1 MLNLNVN
8 NETSKLKAV
17 VLGTALS
24 LGPTPK
30 LEDCYDPKSRE
41 HVLNNTYPIEEDLI
55 KEMQEFFDVLKKY
68 NVTVYRPEKI
78 ENYNQIFSRDIA
90 FVIENKFVFA
100 NVVEDRA
107 KEIQGIKHVY
117 DQIEDQN
124 IIHLPE
130 SCHVEGGDVMLCGN
144 YIFIGTYS
152 ADDYSKYITARTN
165 SQAVDVIEKLFPNKT
180 IIPFELLKSNDD
192 ARNSALHLDCCLQP
206 VGNNKA
212 ITCPDGFLDKNQYQ
226 WIVDLFG
233 ADNIFE
239 ISREEMYNMHCNIF
253 SIDKNVVVSD
263 RTFTRLNT
271 WLEEN
276 NFIVEK
282 IKYTEVSKQGGLLRC
297 STLPLIRE
305 N

>member
-30 LEDCYDPKSRE
+30 LDDCYDPKSRE
-41 HVLNNTYPIEEDLI
+41 HVLNNTYPIEEDLTQ
-55 KEMQEFFDVLKKY
+55 EMQEFYDVLKKY
-68 NVTVYRPEKI
+68 NVTIYRPEKI

-124 IIHLPE
+124 IIYLPE

-144 YIFIGTYS
+144 YVFIGTYS

-239 ISREEMYNMHCNIF
+239 ISRDEMYNMHCNIF

-263 RTFTRLNT
+263 RAFTRLNT

>member
-41 HVLNNTYPIEEDLI
+41 HVLNNTYPIEEDLTQ
-55 KEMQEFFDVLKKY
+55 EMQEFYDVLKKY
-68 NVTVYRPEKI
+68 NVTIYRPEKI

-144 YIFIGTYS
+144 YVFIGTYS

-263 RTFTRLNT
+263 KAFIRLNT

>member
-1 MLNLNVN
+1 MLKLNVN
-8 NETSKLKAV
+8 NETSRLLAV
-17 VLGTALS
+17 VLGTAKS
-24 LGPTPK
+24 IGPVPK
-30 LEDCYDPKSRE
+30 AEECYDPKSRE
-41 HVLNNTYPIEEDLI
+41 NVLKGTYPT
-55 KEMQEFFDVLKKY
+55 EMDMCLEIQQFKSVLERY
-68 NVTVYRPEKI
+68 NINVISPSII

-90 FVIENKFVFA
+90 FVIEDKFVFA
-100 NVVEDRA
+100 NVVEDRE

-144 YIFIGTYS
+144 YVFIGTYS

-165 SQAVDVIEKLFPNKT
+165 SQAVDVIEKMFPNKT

-271 WLEEN
+271 WLEKN

>member
-41 HVLNNTYPIEEDLI
+41 HVLNNTYPIEEDLTQ
-55 KEMQEFFDVLKKY
+55 EMQEFFDVLKKY
-68 NVTVYRPEKI
+68 NVTIYRPEKI

-130 SCHVEGGDVMLCGN
+130 SCHVEGGDVMLFEN
-144 YIFIGTYS
+144 YVFIGTYS

-239 ISREEMYNMHCNIF
+239 ITREEMYNMHCNIF

-263 RTFTRLNT
+263 RAFTRLNT

>member
-41 HVLNNTYPIEEDLI
+41 HVLNNTYPIEEDLTQ
-55 KEMQEFFDVLKKY
+55 EMQEFFDVLKKY
-68 NVTVYRPEKI
+68 NVTIYRPEKI

-130 SCHVEGGDVMLCGN
+130 SCHVEGGDVMLFGN

>member
-41 HVLNNTYPIEEDLI
+41 HVLNNTYPNEEDLI
-55 KEMQEFFDVLKKY
+55 QEMDEFFQVLKKY

-78 ENYNQIFSRDIA
+78 MDYNQIFSRDIA

-100 NVVEDRA
+100 NVVKERS
-107 KEIQGIKHVY
+107 KEINGIEHVY
-117 DQIEDQN
+117 NQIDDQ
-124 IIHLPE
+124 HLIRLPD
-130 SCHVEGGDVMLCGN
+130 SCRIEGGDVMLWGN
-144 YIFIGTYS
+144 YVFIGTYS
-152 ADDYSKYITARTN
+152 ADDYSEYITARTN
-165 SQAVDVIEKLFPNKT
+165 MQAVDVIEKLFPNKT

-192 ARNSALHLDCCLQP
+192 PRNNALHLDCCFQP
-206 VGNNKA
+206 VGENKA
-212 ITCPDGFLDKNQYQ
+212 IICPEGFLDKNQYQ

-239 ISREEMYNMHCNIF
+239 ITKEEMYNMHCNIF
-253 SIDKNVVVSD
+253 SIDHNVVVSD
-263 RTFTRLNT
+263 RTFDRLNS

-276 NFIVEK
+276 NFIVER
-282 IKYTEVSKQGGLLRC
+282 IKYTEASKQGGLLRC

-305 N
+305 

>member
-41 HVLNNTYPIEEDLI
+41 HVLNNTYPNEEDLI
-55 KEMQEFFDVLKKY
+55 QEMDEFFQVLKKY

-78 ENYNQIFSRDIA
+78 MNYNQIFSRDIA

-100 NVVEDRA
+100 NVVKERS
-107 KEIQGIKHVY
+107 KEINGIEHVY
-117 DQIEDQN
+117 NQIDDQHL
-124 IIHLPE
+124 IHLPE
-130 SCHVEGGDVMLCGN
+130 SCRVEGGDVMLWGN
-144 YIFIGTYS
+144 YVFIGTYT
-152 ADDYSKYITARTN
+152 ADDYSEYITARTN
-165 SQAVDVIEKLFPNKT
+165 MQAVDVIEKLFPNKT

-192 ARNSALHLDCCLQP
+192 PRNNALHLDCCFQP
-206 VGNNKA
+206 VGENKA
-212 ITCPDGFLDKNQYQ
+212 IICPEGFLDKNQYQ

-239 ISREEMYNMHCNIF
+239 ITKEEMYNMHCNIF
-253 SIDKNVVVSD
+253 SIDHNVVVSD
-263 RTFTRLNT
+263 RTFDRLNS

-276 NFIVEK
+276 NFVVEK
-282 IKYTEVSKQGGLLRC
+282 IKYTEASKQGGLLRC

-305 N
+305 

>member
-41 HVLNNTYPIEEDLI
+41 HVLNNTYPIEEDLTQ
-55 KEMQEFFDVLKKY
+55 EMQEFYDVLKKY
-68 NVTVYRPEKI
+68 NVTIYRPEKI
-78 ENYNQIFSRDIA
+78 EKYNQIFSRDIA

-130 SCHVEGGDVMLCGN
+130 SCHVEGGDVMLFGN
-144 YIFIGTYS
+144 YVFIGTYS

-239 ISREEMYNMHCNIF
+239 ITREEMYNMHCNIF

-263 RTFTRLNT
+263 KAFTRLNK

>member
-41 HVLNNTYPIEEDLI
+41 HVLNNTYPNEEDLI
-55 KEMQEFFDVLKKY
+55 QEMDEFFQVLKKY

-78 ENYNQIFSRDIA
+78 MDYNQIFSRDIA

-100 NVVEDRA
+100 NVVKERS
-107 KEIQGIKHVY
+107 KEINGIEHVY
-117 DQIEDQN
+117 NQIDDQ
-124 IIHLPE
+124 HLIRLPD
-130 SCHVEGGDVMLCGN
+130 SCRVEGGDVMLWGN
-144 YIFIGTYS
+144 YVFIGTYT
-152 ADDYSKYITARTN
+152 ADDYSEYITARTN
-165 SQAVDVIEKLFPNKT
+165 MQAVDVIEKLFPSKT

-192 ARNSALHLDCCLQP
+192 PRNNALHLDCCFQP
-206 VGNNKA
+206 VGENKA
-212 ITCPDGFLDKNQYQ
+212 IICPEGFLDKNQYQ

-233 ADNIFE
+233 SDNIFE
-239 ISREEMYNMHCNIF
+239 ITKEEMYNMHCNIF
-253 SIDKNVVVSD
+253 SIDHNVVVSD
-263 RTFTRLNT
+263 RTFDRLNS

-282 IKYTEVSKQGGLLRC
+282 IKYTEASKQGGLLRC

-305 N
+305 

>member
-41 HVLNNTYPIEEDLI
+41 HVLNNTYPNEEDLI
-55 KEMQEFFDVLKKY
+55 QEMDEFFQVLKKY
-68 NVTVYRPEKI
+68 DVKVYRPEKI
-78 ENYNQIFSRDIA
+78 MDYNQIFSRDIA

-100 NVVEDRA
+100 NVVKERS
-107 KEIQGIKHVY
+107 KEINGIEHVY
-117 DQIEDQN
+117 NQIDDQ
-124 IIHLPE
+124 HLIRLPD
-130 SCHVEGGDVMLCGN
+130 SCRVEGGDVMLWGN
-144 YIFIGTYS
+144 YVFIGTYT
-152 ADDYSKYITARTN
+152 ADDYSEYITARTN
-165 SQAVDVIEKLFPNKT
+165 MQAVDVIEKLFPNKT

-192 ARNSALHLDCCLQP
+192 PRNNALHLDCCFQP
-206 VGNNKA
+206 VGENKA
-212 ITCPDGFLDKNQYQ
+212 IICPEGFLDKNQYQ

-239 ISREEMYNMHCNIF
+239 ITKEEMYNMHCNIF
-253 SIDKNVVVSD
+253 SIDHNVVVSD
-263 RTFTRLNT
+263 RTFDRLNS

-282 IKYTEVSKQGGLLRC
+282 IKYTEASKQGGLLRC

-305 N
+305 

>member
-41 HVLNNTYPIEEDLI
+41 HVLNNTYPNEEDLI
-55 KEMQEFFDVLKKY
+55 QEMDEFFQVLKRY

-78 ENYNQIFSRDIA
+78 MDYNQIFSRDIA

-100 NVVEDRA
+100 NVVKERS
-107 KEIQGIKHVY
+107 KEINGIEHVY
-117 DQIEDQN
+117 NQIDDQ
-124 IIHLPE
+124 HLIRLPD
-130 SCHVEGGDVMLCGN
+130 SCRVEGGDVMLWGN
-144 YIFIGTYS
+144 YVFIGTYT
-152 ADDYSKYITARTN
+152 ADDYSEYITARTN
-165 SQAVDVIEKLFPNKT
+165 MQAVDVIEKLFPNKT

-192 ARNSALHLDCCLQP
+192 PRNNALHLDCCFQP
-206 VGNNKA
+206 VGENKA
-212 ITCPDGFLDKNQYQ
+212 IICPEGFLDKNQYQ

-233 ADNIFE
+233 SDNIFE
-239 ISREEMYNMHCNIF
+239 ITKEEMYNMHCNIF
-253 SIDKNVVVSD
+253 SIDHNVVVSD
-263 RTFTRLNT
+263 RTFDRLNS

-282 IKYTEVSKQGGLLRC
+282 IKYTEASKQGGLLRC

-305 N
+305 

>member
-41 HVLNNTYPIEEDLI
+41 HVLNNTYPNEEDLI
-55 KEMQEFFDVLKKY
+55 QEMDEFFQVLKKY

-78 ENYNQIFSRDIA
+78 MDYNQIFSRDIA

-100 NVVEDRA
+100 NVVKERS
-107 KEIQGIKHVY
+107 KEINGIEHVY
-117 DQIEDQN
+117 NQIDDQ
-124 IIHLPE
+124 HLIRLPD
-130 SCHVEGGDVMLCGN
+130 SCRVEGGDVMLWGN
-144 YIFIGTYS
+144 YVFIGTYT
-152 ADDYSKYITARTN
+152 ADDYSEYITARTN
-165 SQAVDVIEKLFPNKT
+165 MQAVDVIEKLFPNKT

-192 ARNSALHLDCCLQP
+192 PRNNALHLDCCFQP
-206 VGNNKA
+206 VGENKA
-212 ITCPDGFLDKNQYQ
+212 IICPEGFLDKNQYQ

-239 ISREEMYNMHCNIF
+239 ITKEEMYNMHCNIF
-253 SIDKNVVVSD
+253 SIDHNVVVSD
-263 RTFTRLNT
+263 RTFDRLNS

-276 NFIVEK
+276 NFVVEK
-282 IKYTEVSKQGGLLRC
+282 IKYTEASKQGGLLRC

-305 N
+305 

>member
-41 HVLNNTYPIEEDLI
+41 HVLNNTYPNEEDLI
-55 KEMQEFFDVLKKY
+55 QEMDEFFQVLKKY

-78 ENYNQIFSRDIA
+78 MDYNQIFSRDIA

-100 NVVEDRA
+100 NVVKERS
-107 KEIQGIKHVY
+107 KEINGIEHVY
-117 DQIEDQN
+117 NQIDDQ
-124 IIHLPE
+124 HLIRLPD
-130 SCHVEGGDVMLCGN
+130 SCRVEGGDVMLWGN
-144 YIFIGTYS
+144 YVFIGTYT
-152 ADDYSKYITARTN
+152 ADDYSEYITARTN
-165 SQAVDVIEKLFPNKT
+165 MQAVDVIEKLFPSKT

-192 ARNSALHLDCCLQP
+192 PRNNALHLDCCFQP
-206 VGNNKA
+206 VGENKA
-212 ITCPDGFLDKNQYQ
+212 IICPEGFLDKNQYQ

-239 ISREEMYNMHCNIF
+239 ITKEEMYNMHCNIF
-253 SIDKNVVVSD
+253 SIDHNVVVSD
-263 RTFTRLNT
+263 RTFDRLNS

-276 NFIVEK
+276 NFIVER
-282 IKYTEVSKQGGLLRC
+282 IKYTEASKQGGLLRC

-305 N
+305 

>member
-233 ADNIFE
+233 VDNIFE

>member
-55 KEMQEFFDVLKKY
+55 QEMQEFCDVLKKY

-90 FVIENKFVFA
+90 FVIEDKFVFA

-144 YIFIGTYS
+144 YVFIGTYS

-165 SQAVDVIEKLFPNKT
+165 SQAVDVIEKMFPNKT

-271 WLEEN
+271 WLEKN

>member
-41 HVLNNTYPIEEDLI
+41 HVLNNTYPNEEDLI
-55 KEMQEFFDVLKKY
+55 QEMDEFFQVLKKY

-78 ENYNQIFSRDIA
+78 MDYNQIFSRDIA

-100 NVVEDRA
+100 NVVKERS
-107 KEIQGIKHVY
+107 KEINGIEHVY
-117 DQIEDQN
+117 NQIDDQ
-124 IIHLPE
+124 HLIRLPD
-130 SCHVEGGDVMLCGN
+130 SCRVEGGDVMLWGN
-144 YIFIGTYS
+144 YVFIGTYT
-152 ADDYSKYITARTN
+152 ADDYSEYITARTN
-165 SQAVDVIEKLFPNKT
+165 MQAVDVIEKLFPSKT

-192 ARNSALHLDCCLQP
+192 PRNNALHLDCCFQP
-206 VGNNKA
+206 VGENKA
-212 ITCPDGFLDKNQYQ
+212 IICPEGFLDKNQYQ

-239 ISREEMYNMHCNIF
+239 ITKEEMYNMHCNIF
-253 SIDKNVVVSD
+253 SIDHNVVVSD
-263 RTFTRLNT
+263 RTFDRLNS

-276 NFIVEK
+276 NFVVEK
-282 IKYTEVSKQGGLLRC
+282 IKYTEASKQGGLLRC

-305 N
+305 

>member
-24 LGPTPK
+24 LGPAPK

-41 HVLNNTYPIEEDLI
+41 HVLNNTYPNEEDLI
-55 KEMQEFFDVLKKY
+55 QEMDEFFQVLKKY

-78 ENYNQIFSRDIA
+78 MDYNQIFSRDIA

-100 NVVEDRA
+100 NVIKERS
-107 KEIQGIKHVY
+107 KEINGIEHVY
-117 DQIEDQN
+117 NQIDDQ
-124 IIHLPE
+124 HLIRLPD
-130 SCHVEGGDVMLCGN
+130 SCRVEGGDVMLWGN
-144 YIFIGTYS
+144 YVFIGTYT
-152 ADDYSKYITARTN
+152 ADDYSEYITARTN
-165 SQAVDVIEKLFPNKT
+165 MQAVDVIEKLFPSKT

-192 ARNSALHLDCCLQP
+192 PRNNALHLDCCFQP
-206 VGNNKA
+206 VGENKA
-212 ITCPDGFLDKNQYQ
+212 IICPEGFLDKNQYQ

-239 ISREEMYNMHCNIF
+239 ITKEEMYNMHCNIF
-253 SIDKNVVVSD
+253 SIDHNVVVSD
-263 RTFTRLNT
+263 RTFDRLNS

-276 NFIVEK
+276 NFIVER
-282 IKYTEVSKQGGLLRC
+282 IKYTEASKQGGLLRC

-305 N
+305 

>member
-17 VLGTALS
+17 VLGTAFS

-30 LEDCYDPKSRE
+30 LEDCYDPKSKE
-41 HVLNNTYPIEEDLI
+41 HVLNNTYPIEEDLT

-68 NVTVYRPEKI
+68 NVTIYRPEKI
-78 ENYNQIFSRDIA
+78 QNYNQIFSRDIA

-144 YIFIGTYS
+144 YVFIGTYS
-152 ADDYSKYITARTN
+152 AEDYSKYITARTN

-180 IIPFELLKSNDD
+180 VMPFELLKSNDD

-239 ISREEMYNMHCNIF
+239 ISRDEMYNMHCNIF

-263 RTFTRLNT
+263 RAFTRLNT